1 MWIDVQKGVSSHR
14 PKVSSSL
21 CVLLLGP
28 GVGWNEILL
37 LSWLLSGISFLEM
50 LLWRCL
56 IETFGGS
63 NFFPWIIE
71 LPSNLCF
78 EDSNLSCV
86 CLLTC
91 ECQPFISIAT
101 EASFS
106 DHLIQISP
114 IFLFWLGIDD
124 IVDLQSVSFLSLDL
138 RILIFVLFTSKP
150 WLEDFD
156 ICLDYCWWSM
166 FKCNRVVHAICLF
179 MQLGLKCHPFWSFDC
194 SLRILEYQPSAGKFR
209 LQSPYPW
216 IPTFCRDF
224 VTLVI

>member
-1 MWIDVQKGVSSHR
+1 MCTPSRTRRRMKWDSLVILTALGHFFPRDALVEMSHR
-14 PKVSSSL
+14 NIWWL
-21 CVLLLGP
+21 
-28 GVGWNEILL
+28 EF
-37 LSWLLSGISFLEM
+37 LSVDYRIAIQFV
-50 LLWRCL
+50 LWR
-56 IETFGGS
+56 
-63 NFFPWIIE
+63 
-71 LPSNLCF
+71 F
-78 EDSNLSCV
+78 EFKL
-86 CLLTC
+86 CLLINMRMPTIYIHSNRS
-91 ECQPFISIAT
+91 FIFR
-101 EASFS
+101 SF
-106 DHLIQISP
+106 DTDISN
-114 IFLFWLGIDD
+114 
-124 IVDLQSVSFLSLDL
+124 
-138 RILIFVLFTSKP
+138 IFVLIRDWWYCWLAVCLISKP

>member
-56 IETFGGS
+56 VETFGGS

-138 RILIFVLFTSKP
+138 RILIFVLITVG
-150 WLEDFD
+150 EA
-156 ICLDYCWWSM
+156 CLSVIVLCMQFACSCNWVWSVTH
-166 FKCNRVVHAICLF
+166 FEVSIAVSVSLNTNLL
-179 MQLGLKCHPFWSFDC
+179 QGSFDC
-194 SLRILEYQPSAGKFR
+194 SLRILEYQPSAGI
-209 LQSPYPW
+209 L
-216 IPTFCRDF
+216 
-224 VTLVI
+224 